1 VQLMRAATSF
11 TERLLQCALAREHG
25 VARVSPLRGVSSD
38 SHGVSSCKL
47 IVAAILRSAA

>member
-1 VQLMRAATSF
+1 MARITPLRAA
-11 TERLLQCALAREHG
+11 
-25 VARVSPLRGVSSD
+25 SSD